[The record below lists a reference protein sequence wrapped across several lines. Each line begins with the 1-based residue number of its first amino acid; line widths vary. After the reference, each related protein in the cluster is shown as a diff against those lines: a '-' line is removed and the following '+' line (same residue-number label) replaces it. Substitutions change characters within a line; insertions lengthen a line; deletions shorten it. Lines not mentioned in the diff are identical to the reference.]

1 MEDHPWLKLY
11 DKGVPQHIDYPA
23 IPLFG
28 LLEESAKK
36 YPDSPCTIFQGSG
49 NNLSGNE

>member
-11 DKGVPQHIDYPA
+11 DKGVPQHIEYPA

-28 LLEESAKK
+28 LLEECSSK
-36 YPDSPCTIFQGSG
+36 ISG
-49 NNLSGNE
+49 